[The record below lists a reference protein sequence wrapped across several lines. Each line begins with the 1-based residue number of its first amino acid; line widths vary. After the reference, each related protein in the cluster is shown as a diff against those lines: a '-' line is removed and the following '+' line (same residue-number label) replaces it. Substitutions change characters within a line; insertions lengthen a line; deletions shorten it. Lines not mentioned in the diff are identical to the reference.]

1 MQNVRIPALRRAGR
15 RTAVGSKKM
24 TTGTLNKRVRE
35 IKPNELDFSK
45 EEVKQ
50 FDMNPADRRRYQR
63 ASLDVPISLKL
74 VAENGDL
81 VCSGTARLRDL
92 SLDGA
97 FITSIEI
104 TESNVPDTTATLNY
118 HHIAF
123 EILEGPFK
131 GVEAKAK
138 PVRIG
143 PLASGIGVTLEKGFS
158 LSL

>member
-1 MQNVRIPALRRAGR
+1 MARK
-15 RTAVGSKKM
+15 KKM
-24 TTGTLNKRVRE
+24 TTSVLSKRVRE

-45 EEVKQ
+45 EEVQQ

-63 ASLDVPISLKL
+63 ASLDVPIKL
-74 VAENGDL
+74 RLISASGAT
-81 VCSGTARLRDL
+81 VCSGKAVLRDL

-104 TESNVPDTTATLNY
+104 TESEVVDTDAKIDY
-118 HHIAF
+118 HHICF
-123 EILEGPFK
+123 EILDGPFK